1 MKNKTPYIFIV
12 IIALILGLVYG
23 FGRNESYEQPTQE
36 ATIAITSPEPT
47 PKLSR
52 AGQEKLIYAQIAEFR
67 KQHDRKP
74 TVPDEDSCLFALKR
88 AKDLPQSFEHDGFTE
103 ANLRSA
109 YGFYFGAG
117 ENLARG
123 ATAETLVPAWINSPT
138 HKAILLGDFDYLC
151 VEWITEDGINY
162 YALEAYSE

>member
-1 MKNKTPYIFIV
+1 MFIG
-12 IIALILGLVYG
+12 IIALLLSLIYG
-23 FGRNESYEQPTQE
+23 FGRNDSYEQRTQQ
-36 ATIAITSPEPT
+36 SPLVIETPIPT
-47 PKLSR
+47 PQLSR
-52 AGQEKLIYAQIAEFR
+52 VEQEKLIYTQIAQFR

-74 TVPDEDSCLFALKR
+74 TVPDDDSCLFALKR

-103 ANLRSA
+103 ENLRSA

-123 ATAETLVPAWINSPT
+123 AQADNLVPAWINSPT

-151 VEWITEDGINY
+151 VEWITENGVNY